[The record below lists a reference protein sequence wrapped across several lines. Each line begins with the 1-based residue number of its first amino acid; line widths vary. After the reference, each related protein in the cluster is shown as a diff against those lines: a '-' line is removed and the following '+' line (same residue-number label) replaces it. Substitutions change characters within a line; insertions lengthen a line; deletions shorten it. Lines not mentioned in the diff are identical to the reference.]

1 MKENTIAKKS
11 YYCISFLFLLAIW
24 LVGTPVKAQDV
35 TISPS
40 TGKLIAGATKGDEVG
55 FQNGWSS
62 TWRHN
67 QLPLTLYVSDEST
80 LTENGTLKVPAG
92 NLKLND
98 AGNHYILAGGD
109 SVRTRLNISL
119 PKGFRFT
126 GYKIVLS
133 NDFDGQ
139 TVANIQYQK
148 VDKRFYET
156 RNNFSIEE
164 GEYIEKTGV
173 MEAGKDKDYTIQ
185 RTSKT
190 ADDMTN
196 NLYFYFDGVGQ
207 NYYAVTIKSIELWF
221 TAEQSF
227 QVDGTPEASA
237 ISSEGKNMVAAPF
250 KTGKLDLGL
259 IQPNTKDSATYFSY
273 NYTAVKELTAYNYLY
288 ESDGTYNAVPD
299 GTLPSTPGEGNIQ
312 VLQNDGKVYYA
323 LGNGT
328 YYIETPTSTKDQTNK
343 DIPLG
348 YRITGAKITCPRGTN
363 SESGYVITY
372 NNGDEFYYLGLDG
385 GDNYYLKFS
394 TTPSVWQMD
403 DQGHLYQGNQYIYLY
418 SNYQGDQYIYLY
430 SNLYSNYLYTQED
443 SYYYYNYNYNYN
455 IVSAATFAIEN
466 GKLTYKE
473 DGNTYYLT
481 YTDDG
486 DAYMTTYPSK
496 AVNIFSNAEYTVPAS
511 NYTVT
516 LYGTDAKTPV
526 QTETISATDASKVME
541 ITGLNNDAVKFVISG
556 LKDNTKALITY
567 ELTMEQLNPFINSLD
582 IECTSDKKDKPK
594 ITQQFTSTDFK
605 VAGGEFTYYVPTDYA
620 NNTCTFTF
628 KNLYSKYM
636 DNTYEHNT
644 NGHSRNYLVES
655 KYYIDYGDGEQYK
668 TSGTEDAS
676 IKVETNLCGDKAFK
690 FNNAED
696 LDNTTTGV
704 SEASLEEYP
713 FSWSSY
719 DKQGGHFSTVQLS
732 PSDNLKKCYLF
743 TADETRY
750 NIAPTYAMEHRA
762 YAFYE
767 MDLKLK
773 TVNYDIKCTLKKVY
787 NQTFYLKNGKEEA
800 YDAMY
805 GASFNAYKHGDTT
818 TPVPDTQAF
827 MTTSAMNEA
836 LTAALEHEKA
846 KANQVLYLD
855 LSNFYSVAL
864 TKDEMDDLKNKLNP
878 NALIFLPYST
888 NYAADNY
895 AKLTQTGSFQACE
908 NIVLTDQQPFYSPYK
923 ITVPAKNCAT
933 YTRKVTPAYGNTKY
947 TLATIVLPF
956 SLELN
961 NGVHHNE
968 DGSEFEVHQMN
979 SENCLSVT
987 QDDIDKTDDYY
998 PDNAHFS
1005 KVQVERTQPNQ
1016 PYMVNITKKS
1026 NEENTTFVATQRGSD
1041 IAATDPTKTDA
1052 GKMDEAYKFTGETA
1066 KGKIKNIEYT
1076 FTNRGSF
1083 SGIQIPNRSSV
1094 YYFAQGKFNSL
1105 KELSSRYQYLMAFPF
1120 RAWYEYTSSKPAK
1133 VMSGFNV
1140 SFEENN
1146 ATTGIADVTMSQTG
1160 LSITSGR
1167 GFISIKAHDAQQV
1180 QVVSLSGQTF
1190 SDTYLMSGETE
1201 RLNVPAGVYIVNN
1214 QKVIV
1219 K

>member
-1 MKENTIAKKS
+1 M
-11 YYCISFLFLLAIW
+11 LAIW

-40 TGKLIAGATKGDEVG
+40 TGKLIAGATEGSEVG
-55 FQNGWSS
+55 FQNGGSS

-67 QLPLTLYVSDEST
+67 QLPLTLYVSDYDD
-80 LTENGTLKVPAG
+80 LTENGTLKKPAG
-92 NLKLND
+92 DLRLND
-98 AGNHYILAGGD
+98 KKDKYILTSGI
-109 SVRTRLNISL
+109 SVRAHLNISL

-133 NDFDGQ
+133 NNLDGQ
-139 TVANIQYQK
+139 TVGNNFRQK
-148 VDKRFYET
+148 VNKQFYET
-156 RNNFSIEE
+156 RNKFSTEE
-164 GEYIEKTGV
+164 GEYWERTGV
-173 MEAGKDKDYTIQ
+173 MEGGDGKDYTIQ

-196 NLYFYFDGVGQ
+196 NLYFYLYEEKDGF
-207 NYYAVTIKSIELWF
+207 YAVTIKSIELWF

-227 QVDGTPEASA
+227 QVDGTPETSA

-250 KTGKLDLGL
+250 KTGKLDLG
-259 IQPNTKDSATYFSY
+259 IIKPNTKEGATFFSY

-288 ESDGTYNAVPD
+288 ESDEKCNAVT
-299 GTLPSTPGEGNIQ
+299 GGNLPSNPGEGNIQ
-312 VLQNDGKVYYA
+312 VLQNNGKVYYA

-372 NNGDEFYYLGLDG
+372 NNGDKFYYLGIG
-385 GDNYYLKFS
+385 RGNYLVFS

-403 DQGHLYQGNQYIYLY
+403 DAHLHQGNQYIYINDY
-418 SNYQGDQYIYLY
+418 G
-430 SNLYSNYLYTQED
+430 YLYT
-443 SYYYYNYNYNYN
+443 YNSSSNY
-455 IVSAATFAIEN
+455 AATFAIN
-466 GKLTYKE
+466 KGKLTYKA
-473 DGNTYYLT
+473 GRSTYYLT

-486 DAYMTTYPSK
+486 YAYLTTNSSK
-496 AVNIFSNAEYTVPAS
+496 AVNIFSNSAYTVPAS

-516 LYGTDAKTPV
+516 LYGTDANNPV
-526 QTETISATDASKVME
+526 QTEEISSAVDSKGKELEV
-541 ITGLNNDAVKFVISG
+541 TGLNNDAVKFVISG
-556 LKDNTKALITY
+556 LAANTKALITY

-582 IECTSDKKDKPK
+582 IECTSDKKNKPK

-605 VAGGEFTYYVPTDYA
+605 VAGGKFTYFVPKDYA
-620 NNTCTFTF
+620 NTCTFTF

-636 DNTYEHNT
+636 DDTYGHNT
-644 NGHSRNYLVES
+644 NGHSRNYLVKSE
-655 KYYIDYGDGEQYK
+655 YYNSHGDGEQYK
-668 TSGTEDAS
+668 TSGEEKAS
-676 IKVETNLCGDKAFK
+676 TKVETNFCGDIAFK

-696 LDNTTTGV
+696 LENTKTGV

-713 FSWSSY
+713 FSLNNY
-719 DKQGGHFSTVQLS
+719 KGKFTTVELTR
-732 PSDNLKKCYLF
+732 DANEKKCYLF

-750 NIAPTYAMEHRA
+750 NIAPTTAMEHRT

-767 MDLKLK
+767 MDLKLE
-773 TVNYDIKCTLKKVY
+773 TVDYDITCTLNKVY
-787 NQTFYLKNGKEEA
+787 NKTFYLKDGKEA
-800 YDAMY
+800 TDAMY
-805 GASFNAYKHGDTT
+805 GASFKAYQHDNTST
-818 TPVPDTQAF
+818 STRTPVDDTQAF
-827 MTTSAMNEA
+827 MTTSAMKDA
-836 LTAALEHEKA
+836 LDAALKNATAE
-846 KANQVLYLD
+846 ANQVLYLD

-864 TKDEMDDLKNKLNP
+864 TKDEMNDLKKTLNP
-878 NALIFLPYST
+878 NALIFLPYNT
-888 NYAADNY
+888 NYDADNY
-895 AKLTQTGSFQACE
+895 AKLTLSGSFQACE

-933 YTRKVTPAYGNTKY
+933 YTRKITPAYGNKY
-947 TLATIVLPF
+947 ELATIVLPF
-956 SLELN
+956 SLDLSD
-961 NGVHHNE
+961 GVHQNE
-968 DGSEFEVHQMN
+968 DGSKFEVYQMN
-979 SENCLSVT
+979 SEKCLSVS
-987 QDDIDKTDDYY
+987 QGDIDKKDDYWG
-998 PDNAHFS
+998 NAYFS
-1005 KVQVERTQPNQ
+1005 KVQIERTQPNQ
-1016 PYMVNITKKS
+1016 PYMVNIKQLS

-1041 IAATDPTKTDA
+1041 IAATDPEKTDA
-1052 GKMDEAYKFTGETA
+1052 RIMDKASYKFTGETA
-1066 KGKIKNIEYT
+1066 IGDIKGTVYK

-1083 SGIQIPNRSSV
+1083 SGIRILNGSSV

-1105 KELSSRYQYLMAFPF
+1105 KELSSRYQYLMMFPF
-1120 RAWYEYTSSKPAK
+1120 RAWYEYEYTPSNPAAK

-1201 RLNVPAGVYIVNN
+1201 RVNVPAGVYIVNN

>member
-98 AGNHYILAGGD
+98 AGNHYILAGGK

-156 RNNFSIEE
+156 RNNFSIEDNIKATE
-164 GEYIEKTGV
+164 V
-173 MEAGKDKDYTIQ
+173 MRGGDGKDYTID

-196 NLYFYFDGVGQ
+196 NLYFYFDET
-207 NYYAVTIKSIELWF
+207 YDYSYAVTIKSIELWF

-237 ISSEGKNMVAAPF
+237 ISSKGKNMVAAPF
-250 KTGKLDLGL
+250 KTGKLDLGV
-259 IQPNTKDSATYFSY
+259 IKPNTMNGATYFSY

-288 ESDGTYNAVPD
+288 ESDDNYNAVTG

-328 YYIETPTSTKDQTNK
+328 YYIETPTSTKDQANK
-343 DIPLG
+343 TIPLG
-348 YRITGAKITCPRGTN
+348 YRITGAKITAKYGTESESSTIPYESN
-363 SESGYVITY
+363 ESGYIQQGSQYLSQYGAPITWTWTLT
-372 NNGDEFYYLGLDG
+372 NGKLKSS
-385 GDNYYLKFS
+385 DNYLTIIK
-394 TTPSVWQMD
+394 P
-403 DQGHLYQGNQYIYLY
+403 
-418 SNYQGDQYIYLY
+418 
-430 SNLYSNYLYTQED
+430 D
-443 SYYYYNYNYNYN
+443 SYYPYFSITTEESDAYSKFS
-455 IVSAATFAIEN
+455 IS
-466 GKLTYKE
+466 
-473 DGNTYYLT
+473 
-481 YTDDG
+481 DDG
-486 DAYMTTYPSK
+486 YLMADGDYISIDNSGYISYNSQRYTNSLKWVKATLTTNNPAFTPSP
-496 AVNIFSNAEYTVPAS
+496 YTIKV
-511 NYTVT
+511 
-516 LYGTDAKTPV
+516 YGTSKDDDKFASEK
-526 QTETISATDASKVME
+526 EISSSSDDQD
-541 ITGLNNDAVKFVISG
+541 ITVDNLNNDAVKFVISG

-696 LDNTTTGV
+696 LDNTKTGV
-704 SEASLEEYP
+704 DEASLEEYP
-713 FSWSSY
+713 FSLSRY
-719 DKQGGHFSTVQLS
+719 QEQGGSFSDVKLS
-732 PSDNLKKCYLF
+732 SDVKEKNCYLF

-750 NIAPTYAMEHRA
+750 NIAPTTAMEHRA

-767 MDLKLK
+767 MDLKLV
-773 TVNYDIKCTLKKVY
+773 TVDYDIKCTLNQVY
-787 NQTFYLKNGKEEA
+787 DKTFYLKNGNEEA

-805 GASFNAYKHGDTT
+805 GASFNAYQHGDTT
-818 TPVPDTQAF
+818 TPVPKAQAF
-827 MTTSAMNEA
+827 MTTSAMEKA
-836 LTAALEHEKA
+836 LKAALDGEKA
-846 KANQVLYLD
+846 EANQVLYLD

-864 TKDEMDDLKNKLNP
+864 TKDKMDDLKNTLNP
-878 NALIFLPYST
+878 NALIFLPYNT

-895 AKLTQTGSFQACE
+895 AKLTLSGSFQACE

-933 YTRKVTPAYGNTKY
+933 YTRKITPAYGNKY
-947 TLATIVLPF
+947 KLATIVLPF

-961 NGVHHNE
+961 DDGVHQNE
-968 DGSEFEVHQMN
+968 DGSKFEVYQMN
-979 SENCLSVT
+979 SEKCLSVS
-987 QDDIDKTDDYY
+987 QGDIDKKDDYWG
-998 PDNAHFS
+998 NAYFS
-1005 KVQVERTQPNQ
+1005 KVQIERTQPNQ
-1016 PYMVNITKKS
+1016 PYMVNIKQLS

-1041 IAATDPTKTDA
+1041 IAATDPEKTDA
-1052 GKMDEAYKFTGETA
+1052 GIMDKASYKFTGKTA
-1066 KGKIKNIEYT
+1066 IGDIKGTVYK

-1083 SGIQIPNRSSV
+1083 SGIRILNGSSV

-1105 KELSSRYQYLMAFPF
+1105 KELSSRYQYLMMFPF
-1120 RAWYEYTSSKPAK
+1120 RAWYEYEYTPSNPAAK

-1201 RLNVPAGVYIVNN
+1201 RVNVPAGVYIVNN